1 MKKKLAQ
8 ITSACFNLQDRGIFI
23 LDIFVDYENG
33 WSQGVCN
40 LCIDTYD
47 KEKGKRVGTGKG
59 MDLIISVLNL
69 FGCNN
74 LNELRGK
81 HCFVLLDEK
90 KDKVIGIESL
100 RCDGSKQ
107 LIYEDIFK

>member
-1 MKKKLAQ
+1 MKKELAQ
-8 ITSACFNLQDRGIFI
+8 ITDACFNLQDRGIFI

-40 LCIDTYD
+40 LCLDTYD
-47 KEKGKRVGTGKG
+47 KEKDKRVGTGKG

-69 FGCNN
+69 FRCNN
-74 LNELRGK
+74 LSELKGK

-90 KDKVIGIESL
+90 DKVIGIKSL

-107 LIYEDIFK
+107 LIYSEIFN